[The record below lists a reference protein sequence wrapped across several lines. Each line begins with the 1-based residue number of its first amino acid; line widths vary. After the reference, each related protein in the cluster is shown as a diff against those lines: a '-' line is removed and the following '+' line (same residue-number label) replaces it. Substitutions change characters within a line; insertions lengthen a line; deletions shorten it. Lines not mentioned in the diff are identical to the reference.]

1 MGAWSLL
8 RPVQPPWVLAPHGR
22 TCTPTQVRTLVTAR
36 PQRCLMA
43 LERCRLSCA
52 YLCLRSCRHGVRTAR
67 SLPLMHASLPFWR
80 LSAAS
85 RPLMSRSPFAA
96 RLVRCIRRHGRIEIA
111 RQLREKTTY
120 ISMSMTQP
128 RERSLPITSKPMRPV
143 RPAEQNV
150 ASTLSGEL
158 CSRAVGE
165 LRTWLQRP
173 LESGLWRPLRGSS
186 AGTAR

>member
-1 MGAWSLL
+1 MRAWSLL

-22 TCTPTQVRTLVTAR
+22 TRTPTQVRTLVRAR

-52 YLCLRSCRHGVRTAR
+52 CLCLRSCRHGVRTAR
-67 SLPLMHASLPFWR
+67 SLLLMHASFPCLAPLR
-80 LSAAS
+80 CESTVDVAS
-85 RPLMSRSPFAA
+85 SLCRSPRAVHWLTRTHRDRA
-96 RLVRCIRRHGRIEIA
+96 PSS
-111 RQLREKTTY
+111 READ

-158 CSRAVGE
+158 CS
-165 LRTWLQRP
+165 
-173 LESGLWRPLRGSS
+173 
-186 AGTAR
+186 TAMWTYA